1 MRHRMTGAT
10 DSFRL
15 VLGRTSRTELRSPAG
30 VEYAMLEAR
39 SLTKYYSAIP
49 AVRGLSFQLEPGG
62 VLGLLGPNGSGKST
76 TVSILTGLLEPS
88 GGDVLFDGRDV
99 RDDLLAYKAR
109 IGYVPEEAVLYTYL
123 TGPEYLSLVGNLRG
137 LPPRALQS
145 RIDGF
150 LSLFNLRDDAAA
162 PLSAYSKGMRQKIL
176 ISAALLHDPAIV
188 ILDEP
193 NSGLDVTTTLVLRSL
208 VQTLAAEGRMIV
220 YSSHV
225 LEIVERVATDVVI
238 LNDGRVVA
246 HDSVSR
252 LRDLMELP
260 SLEQVFRELVIETD
274 VDRVAKDLVSVM
286 KLVS

>member
-1 MRHRMTGAT
+1 MGPDRKR
-10 DSFRL
+10 DPRL
-15 VLGRTSRTELRSPAG
+15 ASGG
-30 VEYAMLEAR
+30 LEADG
-39 SLTKYYSAIP
+39 LTKYYSAIP
-49 AVRGLSFQLEPGG
+49 AVRGVSFRLQPGG

-76 TVSILTGLLEPS
+76 TVSILAGLLEPS
-88 GGDVLFDGRDV
+88 GGTVRLDGRDV
-99 RDDLLAYKAR
+99 REDLLGYKAQ

-123 TGPEYLSLVGNLRG
+123 TGPEYLTLIGSLRAVPPATLR
-137 LPPRALQS
+137 A

-150 LSLFNLRDDAAA
+150 MALFGLTDDIHA

-176 ISAALLHDPAIV
+176 ISAALLHNPAIV

-208 VQTLAAEGRMIV
+208 VQTLASEGRMVV

-225 LEIVERVATDVVI
+225 LEIVERVATDVII

-252 LRDLMELP
+252 LRDLMELA
-260 SLEQVFRELVIETD
+260 SLEQVFRQLVIETD
-274 VDRVAKDLVSVM
+274 IDGMASDLVAVM
-286 KLVS
+286 KL